1 MSYLAEMTI
10 KNADT
15 SQYCADSVLVI
26 SCRHGNERNLHFDD
40 ITIFDQLR
48 FDRLEPVM
56 CQSRM
61 LRCTIHRVQVT
72 HELSPFALSLLWK

>member
-1 MSYLAEMTI
+1 MSYLAELTI
-10 KNADT
+10 ENADT

-48 FDRLEPVM
+48 FDRFEPVT

-61 LRCTIHRVQVT
+61 LRCIHQVQIT
-72 HELSPFALSLLWK
+72 HKLSPFALSLLRK